1 MQEEAQVGWDP
12 ISVNHHLPWG
22 WKFLILYLLV
32 VLGMWMVKSGK
43 LMWQFWSLSTRK
55 WAPLQK
61 VNIAG
66 EDVDLLA
73 ASGLVN
79 RLPNNASV
87 SPTCIRQA
95 DCRFLHRWEIC
106 AIRVASLKRLALLT
120 FLLTAFVFVTL
131 MANLLAQVGTEK
143 IVGTGFLAGSI
154 AESLVPLALG
164 ILVCAVLYATHGF
177 FEGVLQR
184 RRASWNYVLESAKKS
199 SRRMRWKGCPAEIL
213 IVLV

>member
-1 MQEEAQVGWDP
+1 MPQAQVGWDP
-12 ISVNHHLPWG
+12 ISVNHHLPWEG
-22 WKFLILYLLV
+22 KFLILYLLV
-32 VLGMWMVKSGK
+32 VLGMWMVRSGK
-43 LMWQFWSLSTRK
+43 LMWKFWSLSTRK
-55 WAPLQK
+55 WAPLPN

-79 RLPNNASV
+79 RLPDNASV

-95 DCRFLHRWEIC
+95 DCRFLHRWEMC

-131 MANLLAQVGTEK
+131 MANLLAEVGTEK

-164 ILVCAVLYATHGF
+164 ILVCAVLYATHDF

-184 RRASWNYVLESAKKS
+184 RRASWNYF
-199 SRRMRWKGCPAEIL
+199 SRARKIKLPQNEMEGLPS
-213 IVLV
+213 